1 MRDSFILPL
10 CLGAFVSLAACGEA
24 APDAKSAGDV
34 ATVDVRPVPATADLP
49 PEPTAEPETPKAPP
63 KQTASKP
70 PETPPAPPAAPLV
83 GPSGPSGGTATVMG
97 PSSVPTAA
105 LQALAATDAVGM
117 IPVGAPLAASFKAGE
132 TLEFQLPL
140 SPGRCYTI
148 LATGPASIQQMEVTM
163 GMSIPGIPIPPSV
176 IAQGS
181 GTSSAAIG
189 GKASGCYRNPMPL
202 ALPATV
208 TVKVTAGAGIVGAQ
222 VYGK

>member
-10 CLGAFVSLAACGEA
+10 CLGAFVSLAACGEG

-34 ATVDVRPVPATADLP
+34 ATVDVKPVLASAELP
-49 PEPTAEPETPKAPP
+49 PEPTAEPETPKPP
-63 KQTASKP
+63 SKQTVSKP
-70 PETPPAPPAAPLV
+70 SETPPPPPAAPLV

-97 PSSVPTAA
+97 QASVPTAS

-117 IPVGAPLAASFKAGE
+117 APAGSAMAASFKAGQ
-132 TLEFQLPL
+132 TLEFQLTL

-148 LATGPASIQQMEVTM
+148 LATGPASIQAMEMTVS
-163 GMSIPGIPIPPSV
+163 MSLPGLPMPPAV

-181 GTSSAAIG
+181 GTSSASIG
-189 GKASGCYRNPMPL
+189 GKASGCYKNPMPL
-202 ALPATV
+202 TLPATV
-208 TVKVTAGAGIVGAQ
+208 TVKVTAGTGVAGVQ